1 VSHTGDRE
9 RGGNLSEIFVSY
21 QGEGSH
27 AGQKHLFVRFAGC
40 NIRCRYC
47 DTPESLTRV
56 ASYTIDY
63 PMGGHQRRAN
73 PVTTAELAAVVEE
86 VCRQDSGIAML
97 AITGGEPMVQAG
109 FLNTW
114 LRDHPPSLP
123 CLLETN
129 ATLADGMGDLI
140 DRLSVVS
147 ADVKLPSNSGERGL
161 WEEHRRFLKACS
173 SGVELYVK
181 VPVDGATRPEEVA
194 AAARLLR
201 ETVPAAKLFL
211 QPVTELVSGRWQIV
225 ESRLLE
231 LLACAA
237 AEMPVVGLMPQMH
250 KLWGVK

>member
-1 VSHTGDRE
+1 MAHTGDRGK
-9 RGGNLSEIFVSY
+9 GGNLSEIFVSY

-27 AGQKHLFVRFAGC
+27 VGQKHLFVRFAGC

-56 ASYTIDY
+56 ASCTIDY
-63 PMGGHQRRAN
+63 PMGEHEQRAN

-86 VCRQDSGIAML
+86 VCRQDPGIGMI

-109 FLNTW
+109 FLKAW
-114 LRDHPPSLP
+114 LNEYPPPLP

-129 ATLADGMGDLI
+129 ATLADGLGGLI

-161 WEEHRRFLKACS
+161 WEEHRRFLEACS

-201 ETVPAAKLFL
+201 ETVPGAKLFL
-211 QPVTELVSGRWQIV
+211 QPVTEIGSGRWQIV

-237 AEMPVVGLMPQMH
+237 AEMPVAGLMPQMH
-250 KLWGVK
+250 KLLGVR